1 MAIFWCP
8 GAGQAPDGKQDRHV
22 RFETSA
28 GEAIYPCVSSPSV
41 YRPKLKLPRALMSRG
56 RMRTETAMRRIPD
69 TPDEPAF
76 TFTAS
81 ASRRAQ
87 RSDDELGLDCLAR
100 TLDQAALNVSAV
112 ALDGAR
118 DAALRLDPRAAAD
131 AARGMAD
138 QITGQLKALEL
149 ALSEVVLPA
158 NR

>member
-1 MAIFWCP
+1 
-8 GAGQAPDGKQDRHV
+8 
-22 RFETSA
+22 
-28 GEAIYPCVSSPSV
+28 
-41 YRPKLKLPRALMSRG
+41 
-56 RMRTETAMRRIPD
+56 MRRIPD